1 MQVQKLTADGLDSWS
16 QVGDQQIFVSDLIDQ
31 ASQPDARMTVGYASM
46 AAGEKF
52 EIAFPYDEV
61 LVITKG
67 AFTVTDEHG
76 GTVTARAGEVIYLP
90 AESANSHSAD
100 EDSEM
105 VYVANPPDVYA
116 RHVAQAAE
124 DG

>member
-1 MQVQKLTADGLDSWS
+1 MQVQRITTHDLDDWS
-16 QVGDQQIFVSDLIDQ
+16 QVGDQRIYVNDLIDQ
-31 ASQPDARMTVGYASM
+31 ASQPDARMTVGYAAT

-67 AFTVTDEHG
+67 AFTVTTEEG
-76 GTVTARAGEVIYLP
+76 VSVTARAGEVIYLP
-90 AESANSHSAD
+90 ANSANSHTAE
-100 EDSEM
+100 EDTEM

-116 RHVAQAAE
+116 RHVAEAAGDE
-124 DG
+124 